1 MSFNTSYIQS
11 DTLETATSTT
21 IAGHILSNGPDDVLT
36 LSGVSGVMGCTQLNT
51 DVIVSGTLSAN
62 TLIPSLGV
70 GYDMALT
77 GNLDMSEYDVKQ
89 VKGLSTLSNSYG
101 TSGQVLKTDGAACYW
116 ATDAAGDVSQ
126 WATYGASANVNLNGK
141 NLTDSTRSAVF
152 IPQNIT
158 SLNPTGLGETTI
170 GNSVDD
176 TTKPAKLFLTTNSG
190 KSGDATAMFWQNPN
204 NAVVSG
210 TNFYNKPRA
219 LVILSEGDTIIQPN
233 NGVLLKTYNN
243 GSKALYFGPAGSL
256 SFNASIS
263 NGGMLNG
270 NVGTT
275 GQIVQSNGVNA
286 PPSWVNAPTASN
298 WATYQAVQ
306 DVDINDKNLTNVNNV
321 NCQKSIFQN
330 VAKTEQ
336 INLSYGFSQIEPSI
350 SALVVSDPNQEYAY
364 ISTNGSIE
372 ALNTMNTQRFSVLNP
387 SDLTGA
393 ILGDFKNLG
402 DNTGS
407 CLITDIIN
415 IKRRSNKL
423 LYVSSA
429 SSGGVFED
437 GQVLTPFSTIQK
449 ALDYINTNYDGTYY
463 YIQLQNGVYS
473 ESFTITKPCFIQ
485 GLGKSTYED
494 GVGCQITGTITV
506 NIPTTGNMF
515 NTCFNLSGV
524 LLSGYINNISNGDTC
539 LNLRD
544 VYIYSSG
551 SSIVH
556 NPSGLSRL
564 RIQDCYFNSVDTSST
579 DPLLDIR
586 SESSLLMS
594 NTIINAKGLQS
605 CLKFSASATCDTVVN
620 CKFECGNTSASVQ
633 PLVYVAGT
641 TSATFTFTNCG
652 FLYSST
658 TSKSANALACGI
670 YNNTSTGNNRI
681 VSLYNSFFL
690 LGTDVNLNY
699 AIEDAKY
706 GTANAMAVLYY
717 MCGASLANAFSIHAI
732 QNVNKFQLNIVS

>member
-1 MSFNTSYIQS
+1 MSFNTSYIQA

-21 IAGHILSNGPDDVLT
+21 IAGHLLSNGSDDSLT
-36 LSGVSGVMGCTQLNT
+36 LGGLSGVMTMTQLNS
-51 DVIVSGTLSAN
+51 DVVVSGTVSAN

-101 TSGQVLKTDGAACYW
+101 TAGQVLKTDGAACYW
-116 ATDAAGDVSQ
+116 GTDAAGDVSQ
-126 WATYGASANVNLNGK
+126 WAT
-141 NLTDSTRSAVF
+141 F
-152 IPQNIT
+152 
-158 SLNPTGLGETTI
+158 E
-170 GNSVDD
+170 
-176 TTKPAKLFLTTNSG
+176 
-190 KSGDATAMFWQNPN
+190 
-204 NAVVSG
+204 
-210 TNFYNKPRA
+210 
-219 LVILSEGDTIIQPN
+219 
-233 NGVLLKTYNN
+233 
-243 GSKALYFGPAGSL
+243 
-256 SFNASIS
+256 
-263 NGGMLNG
+263 
-270 NVGTT
+270 
-275 GQIVQSNGVNA
+275 
-286 PPSWVNAPTASN
+286 
-298 WATYQAVQ
+298 AVQ
-306 DVDINDKNLTNVNNV
+306 DVDINDKNLANINNV
-321 NCQKSIFQN
+321 ECQATVIQN
-330 VAKTEQ
+330 AAKTEQ
-336 INLSYGFSQIEPSI
+336 INLSYGFSQCEPSI
-350 SALVVSDPNQEYAY
+350 SALVVEDPNQQYSY
-364 ISTNGSIE
+364 ISLNGSIE
-372 ALNTMNTQRFSVLNP
+372 ALNTMNSQRFCIINP
-387 SDLTGA
+387 TDLTGA
-393 ILGDFKNLG
+393 LLGQFSNIS

-407 CLITDIIN
+407 YLTTDIIN
-415 IKRRSNKL
+415 LKRRSNKL

-429 SSGGVFED
+429 TSGSVFED

-449 ALDYINTNYDGTYY
+449 ALTYINNNYDGTYY

-539 LNLRD
+539 VNLSN

-564 RIQDCYFNSVDTSST
+564 RIQDCFFNSVNTSST

-586 SESSLLMS
+586 SGSSLLMS

-620 CKFECGNTSASVQ
+620 CKFECDNTSASVQ

-641 TSATFTFTNCG
+641 ASATFTFTNCG
-652 FLYSST
+652 FLYSSA

-690 LGTDVNLNY
+690 LGTDTNLNY
-699 AIEDAKY
+699 AIEDAKF

>member
-21 IAGHILSNGPDDVLT
+21 IAGHLLSNGSDDSLT
-36 LSGVSGVMGCTQLNT
+36 LGGLSGVMTMTQLNS
-51 DVIVSGTLSAN
+51 DVVVSGTVSAN

-116 ATDAAGDVSQ
+116 GTDAAGDVSQ
-126 WATYGASANVNLNGK
+126 WAT
-141 NLTDSTRSAVF
+141 F
-152 IPQNIT
+152 
-158 SLNPTGLGETTI
+158 E
-170 GNSVDD
+170 
-176 TTKPAKLFLTTNSG
+176 
-190 KSGDATAMFWQNPN
+190 
-204 NAVVSG
+204 
-210 TNFYNKPRA
+210 
-219 LVILSEGDTIIQPN
+219 
-233 NGVLLKTYNN
+233 
-243 GSKALYFGPAGSL
+243 
-256 SFNASIS
+256 
-263 NGGMLNG
+263 
-270 NVGTT
+270 
-275 GQIVQSNGVNA
+275 
-286 PPSWVNAPTASN
+286 
-298 WATYQAVQ
+298 AVQ
-306 DVDINDKNLTNVNNV
+306 DVDVNDKNLANINNV
-321 NCQKSIFQN
+321 ECQSTVIQN
-330 VAKTEQ
+330 VAKTEHF
-336 INLSYGFSQIEPSI
+336 NLSYGFAQCEPSI
-350 SALVVSDPNQEYAY
+350 SALVVEDPNQQYAY

-372 ALNTMNTQRFSVLNP
+372 ALNTMNSQRFSVLNP

-393 ILGDFKNLG
+393 ILGELRNIS

-407 CLITDIIN
+407 YLQTDIIN
-415 IKRRSNKL
+415 LKRRSNKL

-429 SSGGVFED
+429 STGLVFED

-449 ALDYINTNYDGTYY
+449 ALTYINNNYDGTYY

-506 NIPTTGNMF
+506 NIPTSGNLF

-524 LLSGYINNISNGDTC
+524 LLSGYINNISNGDVC
-539 LNLRD
+539 VNLRD

-551 SSIVH
+551 SSILH

-564 RIQDCYFNSVDTSST
+564 RIQDCFFNSVNTSST

-586 SESSLLMS
+586 SGSSLLMS

-605 CLKFSASATCDTVVN
+605 CLKFSTSATCDTVVN
-620 CKFECGNTSASVQ
+620 CKFECDNTSASVE

-641 TSATFTFTNCG
+641 ASATFTFTYCG